1 MNIYGDEE
9 LTATKRDTRGADG
22 SAADYLKG
30 LHFSSTV
37 GGSRES
43 TDDARAASFLPVCWS
58 GKLRHPK
65 SSSPETDRLRPQGV
79 TRNKVDSFVIP
90 SLRHTLPW
98 DGSYEYTIVPGVDL
112 VAWHESDRINAVS
125 ETKVDVSSGKE

>member
-9 LTATKRDTRGADG
+9 LTATKRDTRDADG

-43 TDDARAASFLPVCWS
+43 TDKVDDDARAVPFLPVCWP
-58 GKLRHPK
+58 GKLRYPK
-65 SSSPETDRLRPQGV
+65 SSSPETDRLRPQGA
-79 TRNKVDSFVIP
+79 TCNKVD
-90 SLRHTLPW
+90 
-98 DGSYEYTIVPGVDL
+98 
-112 VAWHESDRINAVS
+112 
-125 ETKVDVSSGKE
+125 